1 MSNII
6 VNHVMYNEVSS
17 ASVYVMLSCSQ
28 RIVKMNKTEDDELEA
43 EALTQ
48 VEVSQMQGQAA

>member
-17 ASVYVMLSCSQ
+17 ASVYVMLSCPQ

>member
-1 MSNII
+1 
-6 VNHVMYNEVSS
+6 
-17 ASVYVMLSCSQ
+17 MLCCRQ

-48 VEVSQMQGQAA
+48 VEVNQMQGQEA